1 MWSGS
6 SKRPDSSEPHERR
19 VNPMAAR
26 SVSDV
31 DEPTRPKP
39 KPRSDA
45 YTGMLAVSLIAL
57 LTGCALL
64 YLDYKRYPNR
74 EPAPIKSSTA
84 TAPTP
89 PAPTPPGR

>member
-1 MWSGS
+1 
-6 SKRPDSSEPHERR
+6 
-19 VNPMAAR
+19 MAAR

-31 DEPTRPKP
+31 DQPTRP

-64 YLDYKRYPNR
+64 YLDYKRYPSK
-74 EPAPIKSSTA
+74 EPPPIIKSSAA

-89 PAPTPPGR
+89 PAPAPPGR